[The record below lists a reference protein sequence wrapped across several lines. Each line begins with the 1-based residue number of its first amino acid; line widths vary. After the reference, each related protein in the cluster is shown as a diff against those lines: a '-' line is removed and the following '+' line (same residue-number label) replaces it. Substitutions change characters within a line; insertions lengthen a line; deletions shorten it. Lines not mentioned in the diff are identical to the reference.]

1 MASGSLVNTGLFGQ
15 SKAFNFSL
23 TFTQDTWQQFWRC
36 MTVGCIMSDYLMNT
50 SKSGIATT
58 WNELSMVV
66 ASLMEQGKIEQCQ
79 NEAPDSR

>member
-1 MASGSLVNTGLFGQ
+1 MANGSLVNAALFGQ

-36 MTVGCIMSDYLMNT
+36 MIVGCVMSDYLMNT
-50 SKSGIATT
+50 SKSGIAIS

-66 ASLMEQGKIEQCQ
+66 ASLMDQGKIEQYRS
-79 NEAPDSR
+79 ETLDSR